1 MSRELSGKEERELA
15 EALDQALDNPD
26 RLPVPTGTSPGVARL
41 VAVADDLCDALP
53 LPVLPLGGAPK
64 SRQRHRR
71 SGPFTAVTGPFVGRG
86 RNNVVG
92 GSRRRWGHQQR
103 YHRVGAA
110 GHTSGRPARPG
121 QRATERG
128 QPGAHS

>member
-1 MSRELSGKEERELA
+1 MSRELPGKEERELA

-26 RLPVPTGTSPGVARL
+26 RLPVPTGTPPGVARL

-71 SGPFTAVTGPFVGRG
+71 SGPFTAVTGPVCW
-86 RNNVVG
+86 
-92 GSRRRWGHQQR
+92 SRPR
-103 YHRVGAA
+103 
-110 GHTSGRPARPG
+110 
-121 QRATERG
+121 
-128 QPGAHS
+128 